1 MGGIQ
6 IYIRSAGSVSARL
19 EADMGNVKKAELH
32 TYICKN
38 AVHVFLTKYVI
49 IKVPV

>member
-6 IYIRSAGSVSARL
+6 IYISSAGSVSAL